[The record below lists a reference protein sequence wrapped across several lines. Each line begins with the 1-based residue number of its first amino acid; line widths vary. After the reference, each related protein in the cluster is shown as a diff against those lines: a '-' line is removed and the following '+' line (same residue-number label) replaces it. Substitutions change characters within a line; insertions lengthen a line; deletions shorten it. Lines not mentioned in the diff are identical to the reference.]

1 MANHK
6 SAEKRIRSSKRQTRV
21 NKRWKTSIKTFEK
34 RLKKAVS
41 DKKKEESEKLLRA
54 FFSLTDK
61 ARKKGV
67 IHKNTANRKKAGF
80 SARAGRLS

>member
-6 SAEKRIRSSKRQTRV
+6 SAEKRIRSSKRQTQV
-21 NKRWKTSIKTFEK
+21 NRHWKTSIKTFEK
-34 RLKKAVS
+34 RLRRAVEN
-41 DKKKEESEKLLRA
+41 KKKEESEKLLRA
-54 FFSLTDK
+54 FFSLVDK

-80 SARAGRLS
+80 SIRNSRIS

>member
-6 SAEKRIRSSKRQTRV
+6 SAEKRIRSSNRQTQV
-21 NKRWKTSIKTFEK
+21 NKRWKTSIRTFEK
-34 RLKKAVS
+34 RLKKAVL

-54 FFSLTDK
+54 FFSLVDK
-61 ARKKGV
+61 ARKKNV

-80 SARAGRLS
+80 STRISRIS